1 MQALVFYPGGGNE
14 KILKILSILGGS
26 ISVDIFCLLS
36 GVGVVYSL
44 KKNTNI
50 EFIIKRITRVYVPY
64 FFIALIADL
73 FINYENF
80 LIYLLKLSTIY
91 FWIFGNDGT
100 WFVSFILLMYGVALT
115 LKPLYKNRSFKITC
129 TCSSILLILSWFLLA
144 FLNYYQENLMERLGI
159 ALNRVPIFLIG
170 IIIGQ
175 CCIRKVKINN
185 ICIIFLIIGMMLK
198 SLTNSVGIIGTIL
211 SECRSLFFVILEI
224 LFFIAVEKIAKK
236 GKILGKLSS
245 LGHRCILYF
254 GKISLEIYLIHIFIL
269 NWIKS
274 KSYVL
279 DKMNGNFFAF
289 IIYALCTIVLST
301 IISKIVKYCNL
312 QGAILKVSNKS

>member
-1 MQALVFYPGGGNE
+1 MGLSAILIFVGHCASVSILRGGNE

-64 FFIALIADL
+64 FFIALIANL

-129 TCSSILLILSWFLLA
+129 TCLNILLLILSWLLLA

-159 ALNRVPIFLIG
+159 ALNRVPIFL
-170 IIIGQ
+170 
-175 CCIRKVKINN
+175 
-185 ICIIFLIIGMMLK
+185 L
-198 SLTNSVGIIGTIL
+198 
-211 SECRSLFFVILEI
+211 
-224 LFFIAVEKIAKK
+224 
-236 GKILGKLSS
+236 
-245 LGHRCILYF
+245 
-254 GKISLEIYLIHIFIL
+254 
-269 NWIKS
+269 
-274 KSYVL
+274 VL
-279 DKMNGNFFAF
+279 
-289 IIYALCTIVLST
+289 L
-301 IISKIVKYCNL
+301 
-312 QGAILKVSNKS
+312 